1 MSKNRKVE
9 DPLLAKKKKQTTKN
23 SKTAPLARSTSALE
37 VPLGASVA
45 DTIKKDGK
53 KNSAA

>member
-9 DPLLAKKKKQTTKN
+9 DPLLAKKKKQKN